1 MIEKVIESTSIYEGR
16 IVHLHVDTVQLP
28 DGRHAKREIV
38 GHGGAVCIV
47 PLRDTETVLLIK
59 QFRLPAG
66 KVLLEIPAGGLE
78 KGESP
83 ADSAMR
89 ELREET
95 GFRAETLRPLF
106 AMYLAPGYSTE
117 LIHCFLATGLSPD
130 ALNPDADENLE
141 LVPMRLEDAVAA
153 IFKGEIEDAKT
164 IAGLLAAQQ
173 ILKETAD

>member
-1 MIEKVIESTSIYEGR
+1 MIETVIESTSIYEGR

-28 DGRHAKREIV
+28 DGRHAKREVV

-47 PLRDTETVLLIK
+47 PLRDNETVLLIR

-78 KGESP
+78 KGENP
-83 ADSAMR
+83 DDSAMR

-95 GFRAETLRPLF
+95 GYRAGNLRRLF

-117 LIHCFLATGLSPD
+117 LIHTYLATDLSED
-130 ALNPDADENLE
+130 ALDQDEDENLE
-141 LVPMRLEDAVAA
+141 LVPMSLNDAIAL
-153 IFKGEIEDAKT
+153 IFTGEIEDAKT
-164 IAGLLAAQQ
+164 IAGLFAAQQ
-173 ILKETAD
+173 ILQETA